1 MDNKILIAFAVAVGL
16 TIATNFLK
24 NHFMNRYTLKI
35 MKAMAEDEQTFNNLI
50 DSNPVKL
57 LFEPFNRE
65 YMRMNYYIAHDNF
78 NKIQEQAVL
87 MEKNMRTAKK
97 QKLAILQMLFQY
109 YLSKENK
116 TKTREYQKK
125 LNEFFDENG
134 YEEEVKEEIN
144 ISVAI
149 FIDKDTS
156 LLPMLDEKINEGGQ
170 QAIAWLMRRAFLH
183 NELKEEEKAADDLK
197 KAYELCEDNNQKE
210 VIEAL
215 LKAGFST
222 KE

>member
-50 DSNPVKL
+50 DSNPVKF